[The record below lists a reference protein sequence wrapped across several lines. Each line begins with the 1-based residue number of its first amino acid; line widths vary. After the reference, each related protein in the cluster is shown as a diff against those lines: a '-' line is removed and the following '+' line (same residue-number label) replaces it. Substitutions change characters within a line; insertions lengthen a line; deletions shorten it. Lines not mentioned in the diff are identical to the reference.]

1 MTSEIIGLIVLPLL
15 LGMAS
20 VAGLGGGVVFV
31 PILMAFFHFK
41 TKQVVA
47 MSLAIVFES
56 GLIRTFGF
64 SFWAKHPER
73 DATEID
79 FNTVKV
85 VFPLFLVG
93 SYLGVLTSMI
103 LPDILLCAL
112 LTVILIYLCI
122 KSYLQ
127 GR

>member
-1 MTSEIIGLIVLPLL
+1 
-15 LGMAS
+15 MAS